1 MSKHFL
7 RLFPALLSAVILL
20 FGVGTSGPRAS
31 GDQADSAMQSIRPES
46 IRAEMRFLSD
56 DLLEG
61 RGTGTRGFQIA
72 AEYMATEFEGMGL
85 KGAGENGTY
94 FQGVPLRSASVD
106 ETKSTLTLVR
116 GGKEEVLVH
125 RRDFISRTDPGRE
138 YTSVEAPVV
147 YVGMGV
153 TAPEQGYDDYK
164 GVDAKGK
171 IVALINGAPP
181 SFDSAVRAHYS
192 SGVTKSQNAVAHGA
206 VGLILIDDP
215 VLEVMYSFQKRVRDL
230 GFASMRWLD
239 QNGQPNDY
247 FPALK
252 GVASLSL
259 DATKNFFAGSTHSVD
274 EVYAAA
280 KAGKPLSFDLP
291 VTAKIRNVTKLS
303 DVHGANVAAVLPG
316 SDPSLSGE
324 YVVFTAHLDH
334 LGIGEPVKGDKIY
347 NGALD
352 NASGSA
358 ILLEMARAFAGMN
371 PRPRR
376 SMLFLSVT
384 GEEKGLL
391 GSDYFAHYPTVE
403 KKNIVANVNMD
414 EDLMLW
420 PLKDI
425 VAFGAEHSSLK
436 DAAAQAAERLSL
448 TVSSDPMPQE
458 VIFIRSD
465 QYSFVKQGIPS
476 MFPVPGF
483 KSDDP
488 KIDPKAL
495 FENWEQTRY
504 HQPQDDMEQPGLDF
518 DAAVKYARFVF
529 LCGWTVSQQTER
541 PHWNSGDF
549 FGEHYGKSAR

>member
-1 MSKHFL
+1 MSKYLL
-7 RLFPALLSAVILL
+7 RLFPALLCALILL
-20 FGVGTSGPRAS
+20 FGVGISGPRAS

-291 VTAKIRNVTKLS
+291 VTAKIHNVTKLS

-403 KKNIVANVNMD
+403 KKNIVA
-414 EDLMLW
+414 
-420 PLKDI
+420 
-425 VAFGAEHSSLK
+425 
-436 DAAAQAAERLSL
+436 
-448 TVSSDPMPQE
+448 
-458 VIFIRSD
+458 
-465 QYSFVKQGIPS
+465 
-476 MFPVPGF
+476 
-483 KSDDP
+483 
-488 KIDPKAL
+488 
-495 FENWEQTRY
+495 
-504 HQPQDDMEQPGLDF
+504 
-518 DAAVKYARFVF
+518 
-529 LCGWTVSQQTER
+529 
-541 PHWNSGDF
+541 
-549 FGEHYGKSAR
+549 